1 MVVEDARAVRHQ
13 GRTGHA
19 PGGRPSPSRPRC
31 RLLAERTSRG
41 LDADRVTV
49 LGWPGVRLPQD
60 RYRRRSSSVSPYP
73 LVELDVEG
81 QARVAAGQ
89 HEAVAAGPGRI
100 GRIVAH
106 QPLES
111 SSAAGARLMAVPGW
125 PFPALCTSPW
135 PEPGRYRPC
144 AGRGRSIRSRWTFP
158 PAASSTYRPQPPHG
172 TGVARSVLNPASSPH
187 VCLVIKQ
194 SQRAYPGGGC
204 LRDARRRTP
213 QPSSTR
219 SSGVPASEAAH
230 DLWRRG
236 EGRLVPLRWPGLPV
250 LVP

>member
-1 MVVEDARAVRHQ
+1 MAGSEA
-13 GRTGHA
+13 A
-19 PGGRPSPSRPRC
+19 PGPVSAQIVERQPVP
-31 RLLAERTSRG
+31 AE
-41 LDADRVTV
+41 
-49 LGWPGVRLPQD
+49 
-60 RYRRRSSSVSPYP
+60 
-73 LVELDVEG
+73 VELDVEG

-106 QPLES
+106 QPLEEQQRCRS
-111 SSAAGARLMAVPGW
+111 EAHGRAWVAVPGTLHESM
-125 PFPALCTSPW
+125 ARARTISTV
-135 PEPGRYRPC
+135 R
-144 AGRGRSIRSRWTFP
+144 RSRSVHSKSLDV
-158 PAASSTYRPQPPHG
+158 PARCFVDVSATALMS
-172 TGVARSVLNPASSPH
+172 TGVARSALNPASSPH

-230 DLWRRG
+230 DLWRRD